1 MRVNVAPPLRQLD
14 PTAAPRSAHGRAVD
28 PYIQPAYRCLVP
40 EPGDVSGDDRAA
52 RPFKLSLPCPL
63 DPLVQDRRVIGD
75 LRTTPNVS
83 KINVRVGQK
92 VILNVTSDTD
102 NEINAYRRQLLSQP
116 DTSPSGPDSS
126 FITC

>member
-1 MRVNVAPPLRQLD
+1 V
-14 PTAAPRSAHGRAVD
+14 
-28 PYIQPAYRCLVP
+28 
-40 EPGDVSGDDRAA
+40 
-52 RPFKLSLPCPL
+52 
-63 DPLVQDRRVIGD
+63 
-75 LRTTPNVS
+75 RTTPSVS

-102 NEINAYRRQLLSQP
+102 DEINAHRRQLLSQP